1 MNAIHKNSNNNKN
14 RTFFSNKN
22 RPVTRSHSR
31 TTFLNPDE
39 RSLWNP
45 PTVYSTSWPQE
56 PYEKQSRDNRMTFA
70 ESNTG
75 VTN

>member
-14 RTFFSNKN
+14 RTIFSNKN
-22 RPVTRSHSR
+22 RPVTRRSHSMR
-31 TTFLNPDE
+31 TTFLSPSE

-45 PTVYSTSWPQE
+45 PTVCSTSWPQE

-70 ESNTG
+70 ES
-75 VTN
+75 